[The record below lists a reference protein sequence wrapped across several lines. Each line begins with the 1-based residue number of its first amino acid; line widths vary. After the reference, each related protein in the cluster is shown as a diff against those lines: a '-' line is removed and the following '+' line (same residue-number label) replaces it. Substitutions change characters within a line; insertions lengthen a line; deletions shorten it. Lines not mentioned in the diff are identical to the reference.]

1 MEDENENQ
9 GNTALAMGKRITIF
23 SMWVFPKIGVGHP
36 NHPMFNRIFH
46 YFHHPFWGTIIFG
59 NTHVANH
66 QRFVSVTRKKGK
78 LPAVFFRKVMT
89 DTDTGRVFVMGGRSV
104 EDEILD
110 SVEVIW

>member
-1 MEDENENQ
+1 
-9 GNTALAMGKRITIF
+9 
-23 SMWVFPKIGVGHP
+23 
-36 NHPMFNRIFH
+36 MFNRIFH
-46 YFHHPFWGTIIFG
+46 DFHHPFWGTIIFG

-66 QRFVSVTRKKGK
+66 QRFVSVTRKKRQT
-78 LPAVFFRKVMT
+78 PRCFFSPVMT